1 MSKVNKKTYQR
12 HTSPSM
18 VSGFKG
24 AETAN
29 VIIIDFI
36 TALPGEPDAIFDSV
50 ALTKDVAKNLAKALN
65 RFVEDDDVEE
75 N

>member
-1 MSKVNKKTYQR
+1 
-12 HTSPSM
+12 M

-65 RFVEDDDVEE
+65 RFVEDDDAEE

>member
-1 MSKVNKKTYQR
+1 MSKVKKETYQR
-12 HTSPSM
+12 HAPPSL

-24 AETAN
+24 AQTAN

-36 TALPGEPDAIFDSV
+36 TALPGEPEAIFDSV
-50 ALTKDVAKNLAKALN
+50 ALTKDVAKNLVKALN
-65 RFVEDDDVEE
+65 QFLEGDDVEE